1 MAEKRESLED
11 LARKESEADK
21 DLAERRAGLLVNAQ
35 KLAKEVPVRFFKLV
49 DELKAAVMRFNAAC
63 DPQKRIVW
71 QESAALA
78 ARDTNLNADFNLS
91 FERPGASVMLVLN
104 NMGRAGKPDAFIM
117 EAHGK
122 LKNDGFMLRVEGFV
136 RGPQVEYRISVD
148 FKKAPYTIDELA
160 DRLVKSVVKVDLNQL
175 IQS

>member
-11 LARKESEADK
+11 LARKESQAEQELADQ
-21 DLAERRAGLLVNAQ
+21 RAGLLVNQ
-35 KLAKEVPVRFFKLV
+35 QRLAKEVPVRFFKLC
-49 DELKAAVMRFNAAC
+49 DELKAAVMRFNTAC

-71 QESAALA
+71 RESAALA

-91 FERPGASVMLVLN
+91 FERPGASIMVVLN
-104 NMGRAGKPDAFIM
+104 NMGRANKPDAFIM
-117 EAHGK
+117 EAHGT

-136 RGPQVEYRISVD
+136 RGKEIDYRISVN
-148 FKKAPYTIDELA
+148 FKKSPYGIEELA